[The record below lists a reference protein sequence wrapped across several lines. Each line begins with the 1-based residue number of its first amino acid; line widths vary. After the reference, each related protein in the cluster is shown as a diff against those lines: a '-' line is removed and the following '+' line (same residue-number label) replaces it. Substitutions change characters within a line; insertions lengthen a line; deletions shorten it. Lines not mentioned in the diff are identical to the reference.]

1 MLPEMKELAEL
12 VEPHVWWSDGD
23 WETNPDYWKSTE
35 FLAWLFNESP
45 AKNYVVTNDRWG
57 QGTGQ
62 KHGSFYSGPD
72 RWQPGHLISHKWENA
87 MTIDEKSWGIR
98 RNLDLEDILT
108 PEELIAKLV
117 ISISCGGNILINVG
131 PTKVSLHTKY
141 MELELSSST
150 SIHKQIL

>member
-1 MLPEMKELAEL
+1 MKELAEL

-108 PEELIAKLV
+108 PEELI
-117 ISISCGGNILINVG
+117 I
-131 PTKVSLHTKY
+131 KY
-141 MELELSSST
+141 
-150 SIHKQIL
+150 